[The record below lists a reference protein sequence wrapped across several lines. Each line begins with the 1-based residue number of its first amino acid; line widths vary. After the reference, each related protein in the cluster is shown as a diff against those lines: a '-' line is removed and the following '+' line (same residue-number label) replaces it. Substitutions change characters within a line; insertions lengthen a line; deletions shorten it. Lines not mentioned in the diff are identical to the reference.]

1 MKEKPNYDEIEMKV
15 DFKALSNRLNALSE
29 KDNHQRKTVF
39 DVLDHVREDIL
50 AARQK
55 RKVSYTVLSK
65 ELTTAGIPISEPTLR
80 KYIQAQG
87 VAKKRR
93 KPRNATNGNS
103 DGNEV
108 ASGQPTGAKTEKPT
122 RQHRFNLN
130 V

>member
-1 MKEKPNYDEIEMKV
+1 MKEKPNYDDIEKNV
-15 DFKALSNRLNALSE
+15 DFKALASRLNALSE
-29 KDNHQRKTVF
+29 KDNRRRKTVY
-39 DVLDHVREDIL
+39 DVLDHVRGDIL

-55 RKVSYTVLSK
+55 RKVSHKVLAK
-65 ELTTAGIPISEPTLR
+65 ELTAAGIPISEPTLR

-93 KPRNATNGNS
+93 KGQNAANGN
-103 DGNEV
+103 GGG
-108 ASGQPTGAKTEKPT
+108 SGTAPVSPTEAKQEKPT

>member
-1 MKEKPNYDEIEMKV
+1 MKEKPNYDEIERSV
-15 DFKALSNRLNALSE
+15 DFKALSSRLNGLTE

-39 DVLDHVREDIL
+39 EVLDHVREDIL

-65 ELTTAGIPISEPTLR
+65 ELTAAGIPISEPTLR

-93 KPRNATNGNS
+93 KCQNAANGN
-103 DGNEV
+103 GEVNEIT
-108 ASGQPTGAKTEKPT
+108 AAQPTEAKTEKPT
-122 RQHRFNLN
+122 RLLRD
-130 V
+130 

>member
-1 MKEKPNYDEIEMKV
+1 MKEKPNYDDIEKNV
-15 DFKALSNRLNALSE
+15 DFKALSSRLNALSE
-29 KDNHQRKTVF
+29 KDNRQRKTVF
-39 DVLDHVREDIL
+39 DVIDHVREDIL

-55 RKVSYTVLSK
+55 RKVSYSVLSK
-65 ELTTAGIPISEPTLR
+65 ELTAAGIPISEPTLR

-93 KPRNATNGNS
+93 KGQNADNGN
-103 DGNEV
+103 GGG
-108 ASGQPTGAKTEKPT
+108 SGTAPVSPTEAKQEKPT